1 MSITSTF
8 RMSTPAPAYLLQPAQ
23 LHPLVA
29 NPAHSNIFQLSK
41 MQSLNAANS
50 PRARVQSCP
59 VLLARLGRKHQ
70 VVGVGDLPK
79 HVDYSAKNPA
89 IFLAQ
94 HRAKVQSLSRLK
106 ERPVSTGHLIGY
118 LSYCTLKKLQYIYIY
133 IYIYLSI
140 YLFSLSLSPSLSP
153 RVHIYIHYTIMY

>member
-1 MSITSTF
+1 
-8 RMSTPAPAYLLQPAQ
+8 
-23 LHPLVA
+23 
-29 NPAHSNIFQLSK
+29 

-106 ERPVSTGHLIGY
+106 ERPVSTGHLLGY
-118 LSYCTLKKLQYIYIY
+118 LSYCTLKKHITIYIY
-133 IYIYLSI
+133 IYLFIFIYLSI
-140 YLFSLSLSPSLSP
+140 YLFSLSLSLHRSLQGY
-153 RVHIYIHYTIMY
+153 IYIYTLHYYVLIYLILFVYLLIFISHILLSSLIHWGFSLLCNSQ

>member
-1 MSITSTF
+1 
-8 RMSTPAPAYLLQPAQ
+8 
-23 LHPLVA
+23 
-29 NPAHSNIFQLSK
+29 

-106 ERPVSTGHLIGY
+106 ERPVSTGHLLGY
-118 LSYCTLKKLQYIYIY
+118 LSYCTLKKHITIYIY
-133 IYIYLSI
+133 IFIYLSI
-140 YLFSLSLSPSLSP
+140 YLFSLSLSLSLHRSLQGY
-153 RVHIYIHYTIMY
+153 IYIYTLHYYVLIYLILFVYLLIFISHILLSSLIH